1 MAGNPLRPASIGVGS
16 ALRRARQIR
25 GITLDEAARDTKLR
39 VEQLAALEEEDFESL
54 GGEVYARAMLR
65 TYAQYL
71 GLNTD
76 KVIGAYAKHAD
87 EPTPP
92 PPPQKAGRVERA
104 IAATRIR
111 DNQRFLLIAAAVVLI
126 ALIAVGLVSRRAAPP
141 AATMASQASLTSSP
155 APLRSVEVSVVALAG
170 VEVSAVVDGQAQD
183 PVSLREGEVLS
194 FAATDELTLSASDGS
209 MIDLTLNGNDL
220 GPPGTAGEPWS
231 QTFPAVL
238 QAEASPSPM
247 EVSSSLSS

>member
-1 MAGNPLRPASIGVGS
+1 MAGNSLRPASIGVGS

-25 GITLDEAARDTKLR
+25 GITLDGAARDTKLR
-39 VEQLAALEEEDFESL
+39 IEQLRALEEEGFDAL
-54 GGEVYARAMLR
+54 GGDVYVRATLR

-71 GLNTD
+71 GLNSD
-76 KVIGAYAKHAD
+76 KVVGAYAKHAD
-87 EPTPP
+87 EPEPP

-141 AATMASQASLTSSP
+141 AATMASQASLTSSSP
-155 APLRSVEVSVVALAG
+155 PRSVEVSVVALTG

-183 PVSLREGEVLS
+183 AVTLRKSEVLS
-194 FAATDELTLSASDGS
+194 FTATEELTLTASDGS
-209 MIDLTLNGNDL
+209 AIDLTLNGNDL
-220 GPPGTAGEPWS
+220 GPPGTTGEPWS

-238 QAEASPSPM
+238 QTEASPSRT
-247 EVSSSLSS
+247 EVSSSPSS